1 VPVNA
6 HRETTTPLT
15 RREFLQWGA
24 LAGLG
29 LGLSASA
36 GVSGCATDA
45 REPPPSATARRVPS
59 PTPRPLHE
67 MRFYRTLAE
76 DYAQCEVCFR
86 RCVIRPD
93 RLGFC
98 ANVKNV
104 GGRCYSLVY
113 GLPCALQT
121 DPIEKEPA
129 FHMLPGATIYCTATA
144 SCNFQC
150 QFCQNWELSQRTLWH
165 VLNTPATPEEVVTQA
180 LQHDCQAVSFTYND
194 PIVFY
199 DYMVDIAGLAQ
210 ESGLRSLFHTNG
222 SLTPQAMET
231 VLEVMDAV
239 VVDLKGFTNQFYQR
253 IAKGELMPVLDGLH
267 IIAQSGKH
275 LELVHLII
283 PTLNDD
289 PGDIRRMCEWTAENL
304 GKQVPVHFLRFFPAY
319 KLQRLPATP
328 VETLEQAIAVA
339 DDVGLQYV
347 YIGNVP
353 GHRRNSTFCP
363 QCGAC
368 IIERVYF
375 FVLSQEMEDGRC
387 RFCGHPIPGIW
398 A

>member
-6 HRETTTPLT
+6 RRKDTTPLT
-15 RREFLQWGA
+15 RREFLKWGT
-24 LAGLG
+24 LSGLG
-29 LGLSASA
+29 LGLSVSA
-36 GVSGCATDA
+36 GTSGCSVVVPA
-45 REPPPSATARRVPS
+45 PPPTATVRRPPS

-76 DYAQCEVCFR
+76 GYAQCEVCFR

-104 GGRCYSLVY
+104 GGKCYSLVY

-150 QFCQNWELSQRTLWH
+150 QFCQNWELSQQDLWH
-165 VLNTPATPEEVVTQA
+165 VLNTPATPDEVVTAAQ
-180 LQHDCQAVSFTYND
+180 QHDCQAVSFTYND

-199 DYMVDIAGLAQ
+199 DYMVDIAQLAQ
-210 ESGLRSLFHTNG
+210 EQGLRALFHTNG
-222 SLTPQAMET
+222 SLTPRAMEA
-231 VLEVMDAV
+231 VLEVMDGV
-239 VVDLKGFTNQFYQR
+239 VVDLKGFTNAFYQR
-253 IAKGELMPVLDGLH
+253 IAKGELMPVLDGLQ
-267 IIAQSGKH
+267 IIAGSGRH

-289 PGDIRRMCEWTAENL
+289 SDDIRRMCEWTAENL
-304 GKQVPVHFLRFFPAY
+304 GDQVPVHFIRFFPSY
-319 KLQRLPATP
+319 KLQRLPPTP
-328 VETLEQAIAVA
+328 VETLERAIAVA
-339 DDVGLQYV
+339 DDVGLRYV

-353 GHRRNSTFCP
+353 SHRRNSTFCP
-363 QCGAC
+363 HCGAC

-375 FVLSQEMEDGRC
+375 FVVSQEMEEGHC